1 MLVLRPAGQLS
12 WLSADLLGIDHQP
25 ALIVD
30 KPYGGAEVVGN
41 PSSYL
46 ARAAAIDSHFNDAS
60 AEQASAS

>member
-1 MLVLRPAGQLS
+1 
-12 WLSADLLGIDHQP
+12 LLGIDHQP